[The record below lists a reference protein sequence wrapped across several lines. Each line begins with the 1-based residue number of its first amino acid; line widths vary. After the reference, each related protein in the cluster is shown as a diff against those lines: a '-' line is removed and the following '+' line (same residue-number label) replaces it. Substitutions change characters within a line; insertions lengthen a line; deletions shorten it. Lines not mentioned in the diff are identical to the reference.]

1 MKKTLLSIL
10 IFSLPFLVFSQKAE
24 SGNKT
29 LEVQFSPLGSEP
41 VKISG
46 LRARYFLGEKHAVR
60 ASVFM
65 GGKTTKTTTEATAAN
80 SKTTDK
86 AGTFDFSFRPGY
98 EYHLK
103 GTKRLSPYF
112 GGELLVGVNNNKNVD
127 ETNWLLNPAEVQ
139 SRINKTSSGVFGLN
153 LIAGTDYYFAEKFYV
168 GVEVGFGASLKGK
181 GKTKVKYRNPEN
193 TSLGTT
199 KTKGNSSEFNW
210 GPTYQGTIRLGWC
223 F

>member
-1 MKKTLLSIL
+1 MRKIIFLLLVSVT
-10 IFSLPFLVFSQKAE
+10 PFIAFSQKAE
-24 SGNKT
+24 TGDKT

-112 GGELLVGVNNNKNVD
+112 GSEILIGLNNNKNVD
-127 ETNWLLNPAEVQ
+127 ETNWFSNSQEIQ
-139 SRINKTSSGVFGLN
+139 SKIDKKSSGVFGLN

-168 GVEVGFGASLKGK
+168 GFEIGFGGSLKGK

-193 TSLGTT
+193 TSLVTT
-199 KTKGNSSEFNW
+199 KTKGKTSEISW